1 MIYGN
6 KSAILIVNELHF
18 YYFVDALFHSI
29 NSPNYESDKFMLIL
43 FVTDRMCKQV

>member
-18 YYFVDALFHSI
+18 YYFVD
-29 NSPNYESDKFMLIL
+29 IL
-43 FVTDRMCKQV
+43 FVINYLKL